1 MLKFLIGN
9 IFAMFGVFQQTVGTN
24 SSSCRLV
31 PLFVSGRFYTG
42 PSQEKQIEASMIL
55 KCQVSLYTS
64 R

>member
-9 IFAMFGVFQQTVGTN
+9 IFAMFGVFQQTVGAN

-31 PLFVSGRFYTG
+31 PLFVSGRLYTR
-42 PSQEKQIEASMIL
+42 PSQEKQIEANMIL